1 MKKITSLM
9 DELKTMD
16 EELLNSHENF
26 EVSPCKLYL
35 IVGQFPEVLAQ
46 ATGIVISCQAYGN
59 YLTRKLN

>member
-16 EELLNSHENF
+16 EELLKSHENF
-26 EVSPCKLYL
+26 DVCPCKVKL

-46 ATGIVISCQAYGN
+46 ATGIVISCQAYGP
-59 YLTRKLN
+59 YLTRKFN